1 MIGARLL
8 PPEVITMRC
17 LVPAPLLAAL
27 ALVVTLAPLT
37 ASPLR
42 AQNPC
47 DALVAQRLQAGGT
60 AQVTASYGLSLK
72 NQPMTGAAGAAEL
85 ALLPFGTVVS
95 VLDGPR
101 CNLGYVWW
109 QVRLANGTTGW
120 AAEGDTGTYY
130 MVPHTDALFVFR
142 PRDGGAALDQISVT
156 RDGSAALR
164 GTIPV
169 APGPA
174 TPGALW
180 QQVEIDALGQALDAV
195 RSGCPQR
202 LRGTPLE
209 GIATLDEALAL
220 PLPPLEYDLYPAPS
234 GERLVLVRHHHLLVP
249 RCDTAIAQRIGM
261 STVSVLDT
269 SGAETVLFPFPQ
281 HGSVPASEDAYAPS
295 EPDAWHVTLDEVTW
309 SPHEKYIAFVAAYR
323 DACPGGPCYRFHMYI
338 ANLETG
344 QLYLPGEGRH
354 LGWTGGEGIVFFRLV
369 TGEAGQKQARL
380 FAARPDGTARQE
392 IWLPGGAEYVSAERR
407 DFGFPWN
414 SSGTRIVVA
423 NRGFGEVMLLAL
435 SDRAFT
441 PPIPVPD
448 LMPALNRLA
457 VHLVRG
463 ETALLWTTIRGEFVL
478 QEVRTGQLE
487 RLSSELAST
496 GVAPRRVRPFGT
508 GDAALIEMA
517 DGSAYVLDLDAD
529 RLTAVALPAP

>member
-1 MIGARLL
+1 
-8 PPEVITMRC
+8 MRC
-17 LVPAPLLAAL
+17 LAVRWAFAALLAAL
-27 ALVVTLAPLT
+27 ALAATPAPH
-37 ASPLR
+37 AR

-47 DALVAQRLQAGGT
+47 DALVAQRLQAGEM
-60 AQVTASYGLSLK
+60 AQVTSLYGLSLK
-72 NQPMTGAAGAAEL
+72 NQPLTGAAGAAEL

-120 AAEGDTGTYY
+120 AAEGDTSTYY
-130 MVPHTDALFVFR
+130 MAPHTDALFVFR
-142 PRDGGAALDQISVT
+142 PRDGGAALDLFTVA
-156 RDGSAALR
+156 RDGSATLR

-169 APGPA
+169 APQPA

-180 QQVEIDALGQALDAV
+180 QQVEIDALSRALDAV
-195 RSGCPQR
+195 RSGCPER

-209 GIATLDEALAL
+209 GIATLDEALTL
-220 PLPPLEYDLYPAPS
+220 PLPPLAYDLYPAPS

-249 RCDTAIAQRIGM
+249 RCDTVIPQRIGM
-261 STVSVLDT
+261 STVSVLDA
-269 SGAETVLFPFPQ
+269 SGAETLLFPFPQ
-281 HGSVPASEDAYAPS
+281 HGSVPASEDTYAPS
-295 EPDAWHVTLDEVTW
+295 EPDEWNVTLDEVTW
-309 SPHEKYIAFVAAYR
+309 SPHEKHIAFVAAYR
-323 DACPGGPCYRFHMYI
+323 DACSSGPCYRFHLYI

-354 LGWTGGEGIVFFRLV
+354 LGWTSGEGIVFFRLV
-369 TGEAGQKQARL
+369 GGEAGQKQARL

-392 IWLPGGAEYVSAERR
+392 VWLPGGAEYVSAELR
-407 DFGFPWN
+407 DLGLPWN
-414 SSGTRIVVA
+414 SSGTRIMVA
-423 NRGFGEVMLLAL
+423 NRGFGEVMLLTL

-448 LMPALNRLA
+448 LMPGPNRLA

-463 ETALLWTTIRGEFVL
+463 ESALLWTTIRGDFVL
-478 QEVRTGQLE
+478 QEVRTGRWE

-496 GVAPRRVRPFGT
+496 GIAPRRVRPFGT
-508 GDAALIEMA
+508 GDAALVEMA

-529 RLTAVALPAP
+529 RLTVVALPMP